1 MEPRQPDEHGAHGE
15 AEELAYSGEASWR
28 RTSPT
33 LGAGG
38 VPGTSPTPGSHLA
51 LATAQWAVTVGGA
64 PWAAEHS
71 SETRCAG
78 ENQHTY
84 THVPPEGARGAGP
97 RRTPPGA
104 EGTSWAGNVS
114 GNGQALS
121 DVRREERWVPTPF

>member
-1 MEPRQPDEHGAHGE
+1 MEPRQLDEHGAHGE

-28 RTSPT
+28 RRSPT

-51 LATAQWAVTVGGA
+51 LATAQWAVTAGGA

-78 ENQHTY
+78 ENQHTH
-84 THVPPEGARGAGP
+84 THSPRGSLGCRPQEDSARGGGDLLGRKHQWRWSGP
-97 RRTPPGA
+97 
-104 EGTSWAGNVS
+104 E
-114 GNGQALS
+114 
-121 DVRREERWVPTPF
+121 